1 MKTDWKEYDEWLHE
15 LVTLAT
21 DGGIELGLDKYSYH
35 TYFMR
40 GWLPESVLQDIR
52 ESKNDN

>member
-15 LVTLAT
+15 LVSLA
-21 DGGIELGLDKYSYH
+21 DESGVELELGNYSYH

-40 GWLPESVLQDIR
+40 GWLPESVIADIKER
-52 ESKNDN
+52 TK